1 MRPALSIALLP
12 LLALGLAA
20 CGEDDTK
27 GSDSTSDD
35 TSSESSQSSS
45 SYEDTPLDQIGDDVE
60 KAMDSLQ
67 TVHLSGNIVDDE
79 GQKIL
84 MDVTVSRG
92 GDCEGSM
99 QIQHVGSM
107 EIIGVEGVSYFKA
120 DEAFWKSQ
128 GGEQATVILGLIGDK
143 WTTDSSDPE
152 GFAELC
158 DLDELLSELN
168 SDDVSADDSEV
179 TGTEEVSGKEAVTI
193 SFTSDDGNKGTA
205 YVSAED
211 PHYFLRFDVPEEGA
225 MLFSRFDEPLE
236 VQKPAASEIFDLAKL
251 N

>member
-20 CGEDDTK
+20 CGEDDSK
-27 GSDSTSDD
+27 GSDATDDKST
-35 TSSESSQSSS
+35 ESSQSAN
-45 SYEDTPLDQIGDDVE
+45 YEDTPIDQIGEDVE
-60 KAMDSLQ
+60 KAMDALE
-67 TVHLSGNIVDDE
+67 TVHLAGNIIDDE

-99 QIQHVGSM
+99 QIEGVGSM
-107 EIIGVEGVSYFKA
+107 EILGVEGVSYFKA

-128 GGEQATVILGLIGDK
+128 GGEQATAILDVIGDK
-143 WTTDSSDPE
+143 WTTDSTDPE

-158 DLDELLSELN
+158 DLDELLSDLN
-168 SDDVSADDSEV
+168 SDDVAGDDSKV
-179 TGTEEVSGKEAVTI
+179 TGTQEVSGKEAVTI
-193 SFTSDDGNKGTA
+193 SFSSDDGNQGTA
-205 YVSAED
+205 YVAAED

-225 MLFSRFDEPLE
+225 MGFSRFDEPLD
-236 VQKPAASEIFDLAKL
+236 VQKPAPSEIFDLSKL

>member
-20 CGEDDTK
+20 CGDDDSS
-27 GSDSTSDD
+27 GSDATDDKST
-35 TSSESSQSSS
+35 ESSQSAH
-45 SYEDTPLDQIGDDVE
+45 YEDTPIDQIGDDVE
-60 KAMDSLQ
+60 KAMKDLE
-67 TVHLSGNIVDDE
+67 TVHLAGNIVDD

-92 GDCEGSM
+92 GDCQGTMQLDGGGSFD
-99 QIQHVGSM
+99 IL
-107 EIIGVEGVSYFKA
+107 GVEGVSYFKA

-128 GGEQATVILGLIGDK
+128 VGDQASVITAAIGDK
-143 WTTDSSDPE
+143 WATDSSDPE

-158 DLDELLSELN
+158 DLDELLSDLN
-168 SDDVSADDSEV
+168 SDDIAGDDSKV
-179 TGTEEVSGKEAVTI
+179 TGTQEVSGKETVTI
-193 SFTSDDGNKGTA
+193 AFTSDDGNPGTA

-211 PHYFLRFDVPEEGA
+211 PHYFVRFDVPEEGA
-225 MLFSRFDEPLE
+225 MVFSRFDEPLE
-236 VQKPAASEIFDLAKL
+236 VEKPAAGEIFDLAKL